1 MSAIVN
7 LSRRG
12 FLKAGITAGGGLL
25 LGFHVPGSRRVI
37 EAATAPSGQA
47 TLNSWIR
54 IARDGTVT
62 IIVGQSEMGQGVMT
76 AIPMIIADELEA
88 EWAKV
93 RVEQAPA
100 HPAYGDPMRGGE
112 QSTNGSRS
120 IRNMLT
126 LWRQAGAAGREM
138 LVTAATKQ
146 WGVSPDECFAEQNTV
161 IHRPSGRKLSYGELA
176 GKAAELPV
184 PKEPKLK
191 SPEQFRLIGKA
202 VARIDTPEKVTGRGI
217 YGIDVKVPG
226 LLVATVQRC
235 PVFGGKV
242 ASFDATQAKAVK
254 GVRHVV
260 QISSGVAVVANN
272 YWAAKKG
279 REALKITWDE
289 GPNAQLSSA
298 EITRIYAESA
308 KQPGPVARKEG
319 DAPSAL
325 GGAAKTIDAVYEVP
339 FLAHATMEPMNCTA
353 HVRKDNCEVW
363 VGTQNQTGTQRTAM
377 RISGFPAEA
386 VKVNT
391 TLLGGGFGRRGEQD
405 FVADAVETSQA
416 VNAPAKVIWSREDDV
431 RHGHYRPATYNVF
444 RAALDERGIPVAWLH
459 RIVAP
464 SIGVQHNRPLK
475 DGIDSLMTEGAANLP
490 YAIPNLQVEYIYK
503 DLGIPVGF
511 WRSVG
516 ASQNAFITESFIDEL
531 AAAAKKDAF
540 EFRRDLLTKAAR
552 HKGVLELAAEKGDWG
567 KPLPQGRFR
576 GIAVAFSY
584 GSYAAEVA
592 EVSIANDG
600 KVRVHRVV
608 CALDC
613 GTFINPDTVK
623 AQVEGSI
630 VWGLT
635 AALYGAITIDKGRVQ
650 QSNFHDYPMLRI
662 NEMPAIDVHIV
673 PSNAPAGGVGEPGV
687 PPLAPAVCNAIF
699 AGTGKR
705 IRKLPIRTEELRA
718 T

>member
-12 FLKAGITAGGGLL
+12 FLKAGISAGGGLL
-25 LGFHVPGSRRVI
+25 LGFHTPGFSRTAL
-37 EAATAPSGQA
+37 AASAAAQA
-47 TLNSWIR
+47 TLNSWVR

-88 EWAKV
+88 EWSKV

-100 HPAYGDPMRGGE
+100 DPAFGDPMRGGE

-126 LWRQAGAAGREM
+126 LWRRAGAAAKEM
-138 LVTAATKQ
+138 LVSAAAQ
-146 WGVSPDECFAEQNTV
+146 EWGVSPEECFAEQNAV
-161 IHRPSGRKLSYGELA
+161 IHRPSGRKISYGELA
-176 GKAAELPV
+176 GKAAEMPV

-191 SPEQFRLIGKA
+191 SPEQFRFIGKA
-202 VARIDTPEKVTGRGI
+202 VARLDTPDKVTGRGI
-217 YGIDVKVPG
+217 YGLDVKVPG

-242 ASFDATQAKAVK
+242 ARFDASKAKAVK

-260 QISSGVAVVANN
+260 QISSGVAVVANS

-279 REALKITWDE
+279 REALKITYDE
-289 GPNAQLSSA
+289 GPNAQLTSA
-298 EITRIYAESA
+298 EITRIYAEAA

-319 DAPSAL
+319 DAAGAL
-325 GGAAKTIDAVYEVP
+325 GGAGKTFDAVYEVP

-353 HVRKDNCEVW
+353 HVRKADCEVW

-377 RISGFPAEA
+377 RISGFSREA

-391 TLLGGGFGRRGEQD
+391 MLLGGGFGRRGEQD
-405 FVADAVETSQA
+405 FVADAVETSKS
-416 VNAPAKVIWSREDDV
+416 VNAPVKVIWSREDDV

-444 RAALDERGIPVAWLH
+444 RAALDERGAPLAWLH

-464 SIGVQHNRPLK
+464 SIAAQHGRALK
-475 DGIDSLMTEGAANLP
+475 GGIDFLMTEGAANLP

-567 KPLPQGRFR
+567 KPLPPGRFR

-584 GSYAAEVA
+584 GSYASEVA
-592 EVSIANDG
+592 EVSIEKDG

-608 CALDC
+608 CAIDC
-613 GTFINPDTVK
+613 GTFVNPDTVK

-650 QSNFHDYPMLRI
+650 QSNFHDYQMLRI
-662 NEMPAIDVHIV
+662 NEMPVVEVHII
-673 PSNAPAGGVGEPGV
+673 PSNLPPGGVGEPGV

-705 IRKLPIRTEELRA
+705 IRKLPIRAEDLR
-718 T
+718 TS

>member
-1 MSAIVN
+1 MSAIIN

-25 LGFHVPGSRRVI
+25 LGFHVPGSRRVV

-93 RVEQAPA
+93 RIEQAPA

-138 LVTAATKQ
+138 LVNAAAKH

-202 VARIDTPEKVTGRGI
+202 VARIDTPDKVTGRGI

-242 ASFDATQAKAVK
+242 ASFDATNAKAVK

-260 QISSGVAVVANN
+260 QISSGVAVVANH
-272 YWAAKKG
+272 YWAAKKA

-298 EITRIYAESA
+298 EITRIYTESA

-319 DAPSAL
+319 DAATAL
-325 GGAAKTIDAVYEVP
+325 GGAAKTMDAVYEVP

-405 FVADAVETSQA
+405 FVADAVETSKA
-416 VNAPAKVIWSREDDV
+416 VNAPVKVIWSREDDV

-444 RAALDERGIPVAWLH
+444 RAALDERGTPLAWLH

-464 SIGVQHNRPLK
+464 SIGAQHGRPLK

-592 EVSIANDG
+592 EVSIASDG

-608 CALDC
+608 CAIDC
-613 GTFINPDTVK
+613 GSFINPDTVK

>member
-1 MSAIVN
+1 MNAIVN

-12 FLKAGITAGGGLL
+12 FLRAGIAAGGGLL
-25 LGFHVPGSRRVI
+25 LGFHVPASRRDL
-37 EAATAPSGQA
+37 EAATASSEQA

-54 IARDGTVT
+54 IAQDGTVT
-62 IIVGQSEMGQGVMT
+62 IIVGQSEMGQGIMT

-88 EWAKV
+88 EWSKV
-93 RVEQAPA
+93 RIEQAPA
-100 HPAYGDPMRGGE
+100 HPAYGDPVRGGE

-120 IRNMLT
+120 IRNLMPI
-126 LWRQAGAAGREM
+126 WRRAGAAAREM
-138 LVTAATKQ
+138 LVGAAAKE
-146 WGVSPDECFAEQNTV
+146 WSVSPDECFAEQNVV
-161 IHRPSGRKLSYGELA
+161 IHRPSGRKLTYGELA
-176 GKAAELPV
+176 GKASELPV

-191 SPEQFRLIGKA
+191 SPDQFRFIGKA
-202 VARIDTPEKVTGRGI
+202 VARMDTPEKVTGRGI
-217 YGIDVKVPG
+217 YGLDAKVPG
-226 LLVATVQRC
+226 MLVATVQRC

-242 ASFDATQAKAVK
+242 ASFDATKAKAVK
-254 GVRHVV
+254 GVRQVV
-260 QISSGVAVVANN
+260 QISSGVAVVANS
-272 YWAAKKG
+272 YWTAKKG

-298 EITRIYAESA
+298 EISRVYAEAA
-308 KQPGPVARKEG
+308 KEPGPVARKEG
-319 DAPSAL
+319 DAVKTL
-325 GGAAKTIDAVYEVP
+325 GGAAKTMDAVYEVP

-353 HVRKDNCEVW
+353 HVRKDNCEIW

-377 RISGFPAEA
+377 RITGFPREA

-391 TLLGGGFGRRGEQD
+391 LLLGGGFGRRGEQD
-405 FVADAVETSQA
+405 FVADAVETSKA
-416 VNAPAKVIWSREDDV
+416 VNAPVKIMWSREDDTQ
-431 RHGHYRPATYNVF
+431 HDHYRPATYNVL
-444 RAALDERGIPVAWLH
+444 RAALDERGAPAAWLH

-464 SIGVQHNRPLK
+464 SIGAQHGRPLK
-475 DGIDSLMTEGAANLP
+475 NGIDSLMTEGAANLP

-516 ASQNAFITESFIDEL
+516 ASQNAFITESFVDEL
-531 AAAAKKDAF
+531 AAAAGKDPF
-540 EFRRDLLTKAAR
+540 DFRRGLLTKAAR

-567 KPLPQGRFR
+567 KSLPQGRFR

-584 GSYAAEVA
+584 GSYASEVA
-592 EVSIANDG
+592 EVSIEKDG

-608 CALDC
+608 CAIDC
-613 GTFINPDTVK
+613 GTVVNPDTVK

-635 AALYGAITIDKGRVQ
+635 AALYGAITLDKGRVQ
-650 QSNFHDYPMLRI
+650 QANFHDYRMLRI
-662 NEMPAIDVHIV
+662 NEMPVVEVHII
-673 PSNAPAGGVGEPGV
+673 PSTDPAGGVGEPGV

-705 IRKLPIRTEELRA
+705 VRKLPIRPEELTSA
-718 T
+718 

>member
-1 MSAIVN
+1 MNPIVN

-12 FLKAGITAGGGLL
+12 FLKAGIAAGGGLL
-25 LGFHVPGSRRVI
+25 LGFRVPPSAREV
-37 EAATAPSGQA
+37 EAATAASKQA
-47 TLNSWIR
+47 TLNSWVR
-54 IARDGTVT
+54 VAQDGTVT
-62 IIVGQSEMGQGVMT
+62 IIVGQSEMGQGIMT

-88 EWAKV
+88 EWSKV
-93 RVEQAPA
+93 RIEQAPA
-100 HPAYGDPMRGGE
+100 DPAYGDPQRGGQ

-120 IRNMLT
+120 IRNLMPI
-126 LWRQAGAAGREM
+126 WRRAGAAAREM
-138 LVTAATKQ
+138 LVGAAAKE
-146 WGVSPDECFAEQNTV
+146 WGVSSEECVAEQGTV
-161 IHRPSGRKLSYGELA
+161 RHRPSGKELTYGELA
-176 GKAAELPV
+176 VKAAELPV

-191 SPEQFRLIGKA
+191 SPEQFRFIGKA
-202 VARIDTPEKVTGRGI
+202 VARMDTPDKVTGRGI
-217 YGIDVKVPG
+217 YGLDAKVPG
-226 LLVATVQRC
+226 MLVATVQRC

-242 ASFDATQAKAVK
+242 ASFDSTKAKAVK
-254 GVRHVV
+254 GVRQVV
-260 QISSGVAVVANN
+260 QISSGVAVVADS
-272 YWAAKKG
+272 YWTAKKG
-279 REALKITWDE
+279 REALKIAWDE
-289 GPNAQLSSA
+289 GPSAQLSSA
-298 EITRIYAESA
+298 EISRIYAEAA

-319 DAPSAL
+319 DAAKTL
-325 GGAAKTIDAVYEVP
+325 DGAAKTMDAVYEVP

-377 RISGFPAEA
+377 RITGFPREK

-391 TLLGGGFGRRGEQD
+391 LLLGGGFGRRGEQD
-405 FVADAVETSQA
+405 FVADAVETSKA
-416 VNAPAKVIWSREDDV
+416 VNAPVKVIWSREDDT
-431 RHGHYRPATYNVF
+431 RHDHYRPATYNVL
-444 RAALDERGIPVAWLH
+444 RAALDERGAPAAWQH

-464 SIGVQHNRPLK
+464 SIGAQHGRPLK
-475 DGIDSLMTEGAANLP
+475 GGIDSLMTEGAANLP

-516 ASQNAFITESFIDEL
+516 ASQNAFITESFVDEL
-531 AAAAKKDAF
+531 AAAAGKDPF

-584 GSYAAEVA
+584 GSYASEVA
-592 EVSIANDG
+592 EVSIAKDG

-608 CALDC
+608 CAIDC
-613 GTFINPDTVK
+613 GTFVNPDTVK
-623 AQVEGSI
+623 AQVEGSV

-635 AALYGAITIDKGRVQ
+635 AALYGAITLDKGRVQ
-650 QSNFHDYPMLRI
+650 QSNFHDYKMLRI
-662 NEMPAIDVHIV
+662 NEMPVVEVHII
-673 PSNAPAGGVGEPGV
+673 PSTAPAGGVGEPGV

-705 IRKLPIRTEELRA
+705 IRKLPIPADELA
-718 T
+718 SA

>member
-1 MSAIVN
+1 MSAIIN

-12 FLKAGITAGGGLL
+12 FLKAGISAGGGLL
-25 LGFHVPGSRRVI
+25 LGFHVPSSGRLARAAS
-37 EAATAPSGQA
+37 EAAQA
-47 TLNSWIR
+47 KLNSWVR

-62 IIVGQSEMGQGVMT
+62 IIVGQSEMGQGIMT
-76 AIPMIIADELEA
+76 SIPMIIADELEA

-93 RVEQAPA
+93 RTEPAPA
-100 HPAYGDPMRGGE
+100 DPAYGDPMRGGE

-126 LWRQAGAAGREM
+126 LWRRAGAAAREM
-138 LVTAATKQ
+138 LVFAAAKQ
-146 WGVSPDECFAEQNTV
+146 WDVSPDDCVAEQNAV
-161 IHRPSGRKLSYGELA
+161 IHRPSGRKLGYGELA
-176 GKAAELPV
+176 ARAAELPV

-191 SPEQFRLIGKA
+191 SPEQFRFIGKA
-202 VARIDTPEKVTGRGI
+202 VARVDTPDKVTGRGI

-226 LLVATVQRC
+226 LLVANVQRC

-242 ASFDATQAKAVK
+242 ASFDATKAKAVK
-254 GVRHVV
+254 GVRDVV
-260 QISSGVAVVANN
+260 QVSSGVAVVANS

-289 GPNAQLSSA
+289 GPNAQLTSA
-298 EITRIYAESA
+298 EITRLYGEAA

-319 DAPSAL
+319 DAAGVL
-325 GGAAKTIDAVYEVP
+325 TGAAKTLDAVYEVP

-353 HVRKDNCEVW
+353 HVRNDQCEVW

-377 RISGFPAEA
+377 RISGLPRES

-391 TLLGGGFGRRGEQD
+391 MLLGGGFGRRGEQD
-405 FVADAVETSQA
+405 FVADAVETSKA
-416 VNAPAKVIWSREDDV
+416 VGAPVKVIWSREDDIQ
-431 RHGHYRPATYNVF
+431 HGHYRPATYNVM
-444 RAALDERGIPVAWLH
+444 RAALDERGTPLAWLH

-464 SIGVQHNRPLK
+464 SIGAQHGRPLK

-490 YAIPNLQVEYIYK
+490 YSIANLQVEYIYK

-516 ASQNAFITESFIDEL
+516 ASQNAFITESFIDEV
-531 AAAAKKDAF
+531 AAAAKKDPF
-540 EFRRDLLTKAAR
+540 EFRRDLLGKAAR
-552 HKGVLELAAEKGDWG
+552 HKGVLELAAEKGNWG

-592 EVSIANDG
+592 EVSIQKDG

-608 CALDC
+608 CAIDC
-613 GTFINPDTVK
+613 GIFVNPDTVK

-662 NEMPAIDVHIV
+662 NEMPTVEVHII
-673 PSNAPAGGVGEPGV
+673 PSNEPAGGVGEPGV

-705 IRKLPIRTEELRA
+705 IRKLPIRAQELRA
-718 T
+718 S

>member
-1 MSAIVN
+1 
-7 LSRRG
+7 
-12 FLKAGITAGGGLL
+12 
-25 LGFHVPGSRRVI
+25 
-37 EAATAPSGQA
+37 
-47 TLNSWIR
+47 
-54 IARDGTVT
+54 VT

-88 EWAKV
+88 EWSKV

-100 HPAYGDPMRGGE
+100 DSAYGDPMRGGE

-126 LWRQAGAAGREM
+126 LWRRAGAAAKEM
-138 LVTAATKQ
+138 LVSAAAEQ
-146 WGVSPDECFAEQNTV
+146 WGVAPEECIAEQNAV
-161 IHRPSGRKLSYGELA
+161 IHRPSGRKIGYGELA
-176 GKAAELPV
+176 GKAAEMPV

-191 SPEQFRLIGKA
+191 SPEQFRYIGKA
-202 VARIDTPEKVTGRGI
+202 VARLDTPDKVTGRGI

-226 LLVATVQRC
+226 LLVASVQRC

-242 ASFDATQAKAVK
+242 ARFDASKAKAVK

-260 QISSGVAVVANN
+260 QISSGVAVVANS

-279 REALKITWDE
+279 REALMITYDE
-289 GPNAQLSSA
+289 GPNAQLTSA
-298 EITRIYAESA
+298 EITRIYAEA
-308 KQPGPVARKEG
+308 ARQPGPVARKEG
-319 DAPSAL
+319 DAAGAL
-325 GGAAKTIDAVYEVP
+325 GGAGKTFDAVYEVP

-353 HVRKDNCEVW
+353 HVRKADCEVW

-377 RISGFPAEA
+377 RISGFPRAA

-391 TLLGGGFGRRGEQD
+391 MLLGGGFGRRGEQD
-405 FVADAVETSQA
+405 FVADAVETSKA
-416 VNAPAKVIWSREDDV
+416 VNAPVKVIWSREDDV
-431 RHGHYRPATYNVF
+431 RHGHYRPATYNVLK
-444 RAALDERGIPVAWLH
+444 AGLDERGAPLAWQH

-464 SIGVQHNRPLK
+464 SIGAQHGWTLK
-475 DGIDSLMTEGAANLP
+475 GGIDFLMTEGAANLP

-584 GSYAAEVA
+584 GSYASEVA
-592 EVSIANDG
+592 EVSIEKDG

-608 CALDC
+608 CAIDC
-613 GTFINPDTVK
+613 GTVVNPDTVK

-662 NEMPAIDVHIV
+662 NEMPVVEVHII
-673 PSNAPAGGVGEPGV
+673 PSNLPPGGVGEPGV

-705 IRKLPIRTEELRA
+705 IRKLPIRAEDLR
-718 T
+718 TS

>member
-12 FLKAGITAGGGLL
+12 FLKAGISAGGGLL
-25 LGFHVPGSRRVI
+25 LGFYSPGFSRTAL
-37 EAATAPSGQA
+37 AAGAAGQA
-47 TLNSWIR
+47 TLNSWVR

-88 EWAKV
+88 EWSKV

-100 HPAYGDPMRGGE
+100 DSAYGDPMRGGE

-126 LWRQAGAAGREM
+126 LWRRAGAAAKEM
-138 LVTAATKQ
+138 LVSAAAEQ
-146 WGVSPDECFAEQNTV
+146 WGVAPEECIAEQNAV
-161 IHRPSGRKLSYGELA
+161 IHRPSGRKIGYGELA
-176 GKAAELPV
+176 GKAAEMPV

-191 SPEQFRLIGKA
+191 SPEQFRYIGKA
-202 VARIDTPEKVTGRGI
+202 VARLDTPDKVTGRGI

-226 LLVATVQRC
+226 LLVASVQRC

-242 ASFDATQAKAVK
+242 ARFDASKAKAVK

-260 QISSGVAVVANN
+260 QISSGVAVVANS

-279 REALKITWDE
+279 REALMITYDE
-289 GPNAQLSSA
+289 GPNAQLTSA
-298 EITRIYAESA
+298 EITRIYAEA
-308 KQPGPVARKEG
+308 ARQPGPVARKEG
-319 DAPSAL
+319 DAAGAL
-325 GGAAKTIDAVYEVP
+325 GGAGKTFDAVYEVP

-353 HVRKDNCEVW
+353 HVRKADCEVW

-377 RISGFPAEA
+377 RISGFPRAA

-391 TLLGGGFGRRGEQD
+391 MLLGGGFGRRGEQD
-405 FVADAVETSQA
+405 FVADAVETSKA
-416 VNAPAKVIWSREDDV
+416 VNAPVKVIWSREDDV
-431 RHGHYRPATYNVF
+431 RHGHYRPATYNVLK
-444 RAALDERGIPVAWLH
+444 AGLDERGAPLAWQH

-464 SIGVQHNRPLK
+464 SIGAQHGWTLK
-475 DGIDSLMTEGAANLP
+475 GGIDFLMTEGAANLP

-584 GSYAAEVA
+584 GSYASEVA
-592 EVSIANDG
+592 EVSIEKDG

-608 CALDC
+608 CAIDC
-613 GTFINPDTVK
+613 GTVVNPDTVK

-662 NEMPAIDVHIV
+662 NEMPVVEVHII
-673 PSNAPAGGVGEPGV
+673 PSNLPPGGVGEPGV

-705 IRKLPIRTEELRA
+705 IRKLPIRAEDLR
-718 T
+718 TS

>member
-1 MSAIVN
+1 
-7 LSRRG
+7 
-12 FLKAGITAGGGLL
+12 
-25 LGFHVPGSRRVI
+25 
-37 EAATAPSGQA
+37 
-47 TLNSWIR
+47 
-54 IARDGTVT
+54 
-62 IIVGQSEMGQGVMT
+62 
-76 AIPMIIADELEA
+76 
-88 EWAKV
+88 
-93 RVEQAPA
+93 
-100 HPAYGDPMRGGE
+100 
-112 QSTNGSRS
+112 
-120 IRNMLT
+120 
-126 LWRQAGAAGREM
+126 
-138 LVTAATKQ
+138 
-146 WGVSPDECFAEQNTV
+146 
-161 IHRPSGRKLSYGELA
+161 
-176 GKAAELPV
+176 
-184 PKEPKLK
+184 
-191 SPEQFRLIGKA
+191 
-202 VARIDTPEKVTGRGI
+202 VARVDTPDKVTGRGI

-242 ASFDATQAKAVK
+242 ASFDATKTKAVK
-254 GVRHVV
+254 GVRDVV
-260 QISSGVAVVANN
+260 QISSGVAVVANS

-279 REALKITWDE
+279 REEVKIAWDE
-289 GPNAQLSSA
+289 GPNAQLTSA

-319 DAPSAL
+319 DAPGAL
-325 GGAAKTIDAVYEVP
+325 GSAKHTFDAVYEVP

-353 HVRKDNCEVW
+353 HVEKDKCEVW

-377 RISGFPAEA
+377 RISGLPSEA

-391 TLLGGGFGRRGEQD
+391 MLLGGGFGRRGEQD
-405 FVADAVETSQA
+405 FVADAVETSKA
-416 VNAPAKVIWSREDDV
+416 VGTPVKVIWSREDDV
-431 RHGHYRPATYNVF
+431 RHGHYRPATYNLF
-444 RAALDERGIPVAWLH
+444 RAALDERGTPLAWLH

-464 SIGVQHNRPLK
+464 SIGVQHGRPLK

-490 YAIPNLQVEYIYK
+490 YGIPNLQVEYIYK

-531 AAAAKKDAF
+531 AAAAKKDPF
-540 EFRRDLLTKAAR
+540 EFRRDLLTKAAS

-592 EVSIANDG
+592 EVSIEKDG

-608 CALDC
+608 CAIDC
-613 GTFINPDTVK
+613 GIFVNPDTVK

-635 AALYGAITIDKGRVQ
+635 ATLYGAITIDKGRVQ
-650 QSNFHDYPMLRI
+650 QSNFHDYPMVRI
-662 NEMPAIDVHIV
+662 NEMPVVEVHII

-705 IRKLPIRTEELRA
+705 IRKLPIRAEELR
-718 T
+718 TS

>member
-1 MSAIVN
+1 MNAIVN
-7 LSRRG
+7 LSRRR

-25 LGFHVPGSRRVI
+25 LGFHVPASLRPAT
-37 EAATAPSGQA
+37 AATASRAPA
-47 TLNSWIR
+47 ALNSWVR
-54 IARDGTVT
+54 IATDGTVT
-62 IIVGQSEMGQGVMT
+62 IIVGQSEMGQGIMT

-88 EWAKV
+88 DWSKV
-93 RVEQAPA
+93 RIEQAPA
-100 HPAYGDPMRGGE
+100 APAYGDPNRGGD

-120 IRNMLT
+120 IRSLMPI
-126 LWRQAGAAGREM
+126 WRRAGAAAREM
-138 LVTAATKQ
+138 LVTAAANELD
-146 WGVSPDECFAEQNTV
+146 VSLDECFAEQNTV

-176 GKAAELPV
+176 AKAAELPV

-191 SPEQFRLIGKA
+191 SPDQFRFIGKA
-202 VARIDTPEKVTGRGI
+202 VARLDTPDKVTGQSV
-217 YGIDVKVPG
+217 YGLDVKVPG
-226 LLVATVQRC
+226 MLIATVQRC

-242 ASFDATQAKAVK
+242 ASFDATKTKGVN

-260 QISSGVAVVANN
+260 QISSGVSVVANS

-279 REALKITWDE
+279 REALQITYDN

-308 KQPGPVARKEG
+308 KQPGPIARKEG
-319 DAPSAL
+319 DATDAL
-325 GGAAKTIDAVYEVP
+325 GRVTRTVDAVYEVP
-339 FLAHATMEPMNCTA
+339 FLAHSTMEPMNCTA
-353 HVRKDNCEVW
+353 HVRKDSCEVW
-363 VGTQNQTGTQRTAM
+363 VGTQSQSGTQQTAM
-377 RISGFPAEA
+377 RITGFPREA

-391 TLLGGGFGRRGEQD
+391 MLLGGGFGRRGEQD
-405 FVADAVETSQA
+405 FVADAVETSKA
-416 VNAPAKVIWSREDDV
+416 VNAPVKVIWSRDDDT
-431 RHGHYRPATYNVF
+431 RHDHYRPATYNVF
-444 RAALDERGIPVAWLH
+444 RSALDEHGAPLAWLH

-464 SIGVQHNRPLK
+464 SISVQHGRPLK

-490 YAIPNLQVEYIYK
+490 YSIPNLQVEYIYK

-531 AAAAKKDAF
+531 AAAAKKDPF

-592 EVSIANDG
+592 EVSIEKDG
-600 KVRVHRVV
+600 KPRVHRVV
-608 CALDC
+608 CAIDC
-613 GTFINPDTVK
+613 GTVVNPDTVR

-635 AALYGAITIDKGRVQ
+635 AALYGTITIAEGRVQ
-650 QSNFHDYPMLRI
+650 QRNFHDYPMLRM
-662 NEMPAIDVHIV
+662 NEMPVVEVHILS
-673 PSNAPAGGVGEPGV
+673 SNATAGGVGEPGV
-687 PPLAPAVCNAIF
+687 PPLAPAVANAIF
-699 AGTGKR
+699 AATGKR
-705 IRKLPIRTEELRA
+705 MRRLPISPEELRKA
-718 T
+718 

>member
-1 MSAIVN
+1 MNTIVN

-12 FLKAGITAGGGLL
+12 FLKVGIAGGGLL
-25 LGFHVPGSRRVI
+25 LGFHVPAARRP
-37 EAATAPSGQA
+37 AAAASATPAQGQ
-47 TLNSWIR
+47 LNSWIR
-54 IARDGTVT
+54 IAKDGTVT

-76 AIPMIIADELEA
+76 AIPMIVADELEA
-88 EWAKV
+88 EWSKV
-93 RVEQAPA
+93 RIEQAPA
-100 HPAYGDPMRGGE
+100 DPAYGDPMRGGE

-120 IRNMLT
+120 IRNLMPI
-126 LWRQAGAAGREM
+126 WRKSGAAAREM
-138 LVTAATKQ
+138 LVGAAAQQ
-146 WGVSPDECFAEQNTV
+146 WGVSPDECFAEQNVV
-161 IHRPSGRKLSYGELA
+161 IHRPSGRKLTYGDLA
-176 GKAAELPV
+176 AKAAELPV

-191 SPEQFRLIGKA
+191 SPDQFRFIGKA
-202 VARIDTPEKVTGRGI
+202 VARLDTPEKVTGRGT
-217 YGIDVKVPG
+217 YGLDVKVPG
-226 LLVATVQRC
+226 MLVAMVQRC

-242 ASFDATQAKAVK
+242 ASFDATKAKAIK
-254 GVRHVV
+254 GVRQVV
-260 QISSGVAVVANN
+260 QISSGVAVVADS
-272 YWAAKKG
+272 YWTAKKG
-279 REALKITWDE
+279 RETLKINWDE
-289 GPNAQLSSA
+289 GANAQLSSA
-298 EITRIYAESA
+298 EISRIYAEAA
-308 KQPGPVARKEG
+308 KEPGPVARKEG
-319 DAPSAL
+319 DVVKTL
-325 GGAAKTIDAVYEVP
+325 GAAAKTMDAVYEVP

-377 RISGFPAEA
+377 RITGFPREA

-391 TLLGGGFGRRGEQD
+391 LLLGGGFGRRGEQD
-405 FVADAVETSQA
+405 FVADAVETSKA
-416 VNAPAKVIWSREDDV
+416 VNAPVKVIWSREDDTQ
-431 RHGHYRPATYNVF
+431 HDHYRPATYNVF
-444 RAALDERGIPVAWLH
+444 RAALDERGAPAAWLH

-464 SIGVQHNRPLK
+464 SIGAQHGRPLK

-490 YAIPNLQVEYIYK
+490 YAIPDLQVEYIYK

-531 AAAAKKDAF
+531 AAAAGKDSF

-584 GSYAAEVA
+584 GSYASEVA
-592 EVSIANDG
+592 EVSIGKDG

-613 GTFINPDTVK
+613 GTVVNPDTVK

-635 AALYGAITIDKGRVQ
+635 AALYGAITLDKGRVQ
-650 QSNFHDYPMLRI
+650 QSNFHDYQMLRI
-662 NEMPAIDVHIV
+662 NEMPVVEVHIV
-673 PSNAPAGGVGEPGV
+673 PSTAAAGGVGEPGV

-705 IRKLPIRTEELRA
+705 IRKLPIRAEELQSS
-718 T
+718 

>member
-1 MSAIVN
+1 MSAIIN

-12 FLKAGITAGGGLL
+12 FLKAGISAGGGLL
-25 LGFHVPGSRRVI
+25 LGFHVPSSGRLARAAS
-37 EAATAPSGQA
+37 EAAQTK
-47 TLNSWIR
+47 LNSWVR

-62 IIVGQSEMGQGVMT
+62 IIVGQSEMGQGIMT
-76 AIPMIIADELEA
+76 SIPMIIADELEA

-93 RVEQAPA
+93 RTEPAPA
-100 HPAYGDPMRGGE
+100 DPAYGDPMRGGE

-126 LWRQAGAAGREM
+126 LWRRAGAAAREM
-138 LVTAATKQ
+138 LVSAAAKQ
-146 WGVSPDECFAEQNTV
+146 WDVSPDDCVAEQNAV
-161 IHRPSGRKLSYGELA
+161 IHRPSGRKLGYGELA
-176 GKAAELPV
+176 ARAAELPV

-191 SPEQFRLIGKA
+191 SPEQFRFIGKA
-202 VARIDTPEKVTGRGI
+202 VARVDTPDKVTGRGI

-226 LLVATVQRC
+226 LLVANVQRC

-242 ASFDATQAKAVK
+242 ASFDATKAKAVK
-254 GVRHVV
+254 GVRDVV
-260 QISSGVAVVANN
+260 QVSSGVAVVANS

-289 GPNAQLSSA
+289 GPNAQLTSA
-298 EITRIYAESA
+298 EITRLYREAA

-319 DAPSAL
+319 DAAGVL
-325 GGAAKTIDAVYEVP
+325 TGAAKTLDAVYEVP

-353 HVRKDNCEVW
+353 HVRNDQCEVW

-377 RISGFPAEA
+377 RISGLPRES

-391 TLLGGGFGRRGEQD
+391 MLLGGGFGRRGEQD
-405 FVADAVETSQA
+405 FVADAVETSKA
-416 VNAPAKVIWSREDDV
+416 VGAPVKVIWSREDDIQ
-431 RHGHYRPATYNVF
+431 HGHYRPATYNVM
-444 RAALDERGIPVAWLH
+444 RAALDEHGTPLAWLH

-464 SIGVQHNRPLK
+464 SIGAQHGRPLK

-490 YAIPNLQVEYIYK
+490 YSIANLQVEYIYK

-516 ASQNAFITESFIDEL
+516 ASQNAFITESFIDEV
-531 AAAAKKDAF
+531 AAAAKKDPF
-540 EFRRDLLTKAAR
+540 EFRRDLLGKAAR
-552 HKGVLELAAEKGDWG
+552 HKGVLELAAEKGNWG

-592 EVSIANDG
+592 EVSIQKDG

-608 CALDC
+608 CAIDC
-613 GTFINPDTVK
+613 GIFVNPDTVK

-662 NEMPAIDVHIV
+662 NEMPTVEVHII
-673 PSNAPAGGVGEPGV
+673 PSNEPAGGVGEPGV

-705 IRKLPIRTEELRA
+705 IRKLPIRAQELRA
-718 T
+718 S